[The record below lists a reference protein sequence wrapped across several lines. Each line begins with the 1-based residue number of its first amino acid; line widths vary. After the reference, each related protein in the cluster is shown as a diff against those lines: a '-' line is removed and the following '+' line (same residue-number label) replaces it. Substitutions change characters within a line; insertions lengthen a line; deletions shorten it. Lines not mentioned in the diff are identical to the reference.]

1 MKLTKQPTIEKL
13 SNNIDKKEILKR
25 LDVDS
30 GGVSIMSKKMN
41 INIFYIRDMYV
52 GAANILKQDAL
63 AIGAELAV
71 PNGVIICK
79 DEYVDAILIAN
90 DKQVEILSK
99 KELAQ
104 PFGLKKI
111 AKELNSYRRLKKYP
125 IEIMGVVN
133 ANEDSFFSGSR
144 FVGSA
149 AISHIESMISD
160 GASIIDLGGVSSR
173 PGSEA
178 VSADEELRRLKPILD
193 EIYSSKLYDRA
204 KFSLDSY
211 APSVLEYALDRGF
224 SIVNDITG
232 LVDDEVAKISA
243 KYDAQVVIMH
253 MQGTPRDMQ
262 LNPTYTDVVH
272 EVDEFFATQI
282 GKANSF
288 GIKDIVLDVGIG
300 FGKRLEDNLR
310 LIKSLSHFSKYNLPI
325 LMGASRKSMI
335 DKIVPSSIDERLAGT
350 IAIHLKSIDN
360 GASIIRCHDVKEHYQ
375 AIKLHQAIEDIY

>member
-243 KYDAQVVIMH
+243 KYNAQVVIMH

-282 GKANSF
+282 DKASSF